1 MLQPGQVVAL
11 CYCGTHGTHRLRNVT
26 ITRVMKT
33 FIEIEDGTRF
43 STVDH
48 RQISNGKG
56 GLVMKE
62 YYLDGNV
69 SYWDSKD
76 QRDAAICELNT
87 AFENLIQAGKSR
99 NWEQVK
105 ACYSSLASLI
115 DENGDTNE

>member
-1 MLQPGQVVAL
+1 MYTFNVGNVAAL
-11 CYCGTHGTHRLRNVT
+11 CYCGTHGTRRLRNVT

-56 GLVMKE
+56 GLVMKG

-76 QRDAAICELNT
+76 QRDAAIRELNT
-87 AFENLIQAGKSR
+87 GFENLIQAAKTR

-105 ACYSSLASLI
+105 SCYEILSNLI
-115 DENGDTNE
+115 EG

>member
-11 CYCGTHGTHRLRNVT
+11 CYCGAHGARRVNNVVVK
-26 ITRVMKT
+26 RVMKT
-33 FIEIEDGTRF
+33 FIEIEGGSRY
-43 STVDH
+43 STIDC

-56 GLVMKE
+56 ESGMKQF
-62 YYLDGNV
+62 YLDSNV
-69 SYWDSKD
+69 SYWDFRA
-76 QRDAAICELNT
+76 QRDAAIRELNT

-99 NWEQVK
+99 NWKQVK